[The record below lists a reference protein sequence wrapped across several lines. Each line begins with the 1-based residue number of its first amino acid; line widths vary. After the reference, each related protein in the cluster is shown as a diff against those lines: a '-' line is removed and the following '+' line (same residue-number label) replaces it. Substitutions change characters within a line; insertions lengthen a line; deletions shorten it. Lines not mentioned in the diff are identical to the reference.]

1 MRSYVGFVELYHRRN
16 TDDDD
21 DDGAILLVR
30 TRRWKEVII
39 LKRRCSGIYVMEVV
53 PEDTEPSRCRRSI
66 SIGGNAVQHNNNAR
80 TNTLHTYTDDD
91 NFQTKRSRIE
101 WRRSLRGRKVLLIM
115 ERRETTTPW
124 S

>member
-1 MRSYVGFVELYHRRN
+1 MVGAKSAEAFNMFSIVKRSPRRCNAFPPTATTMRSYVGFVELYHRRN

-53 PEDTEPSRCRRSI
+53 PEDTEPPKVRCRRSI
-66 SIGGNAVQHNNNAR
+66 SIGGNAVQHS
-80 TNTLHTYTDDD
+80 TPGL
-91 NFQTKRSRIE
+91 QTKRVTNGG
-101 WRRSLRGRKVLLIM
+101 GR
-115 ERRETTTPW
+115 
-124 S
+124 